1 VVADGPVDAV
11 EEIAPVP
18 RDTDAGEA
26 KREVCHV
33 PTVRSA
39 AIEIA
44 LGLAIVGLLIVV
56 NGLFVAAEFS
66 LVAVDRDRIE
76 ALAEQGSGPAR
87 TTLRMLSRLSLTLS
101 GTQLGVTVIS
111 LVLALVAE
119 PTAERIV
126 DNHALAIVIDLFVVT
141 ILQMLIGELV
151 PKGIGV
157 AAPVRVSLT
166 LSRPLRL
173 YGIVVSPLTR
183 VLNRASDATVRR
195 LGVEPRDELR
205 SVRTIDELELLITS
219 SGREGTLDHESF
231 EMLTRTI
238 RFGHKTAADALVS
251 RVDMVAIG
259 RDANVADLVAL
270 ALDTGYSRF
279 PIVGDDL
286 DDVIGVVHAKDA
298 LRIPTEARATTSVM
312 ELSAPATFIPEGRD
326 LESLLTEMRA
336 NAVPLAVVADE
347 YGGVAGIVTLED
359 LLEEIV
365 GEIEDEYDPVSVTPA
380 VPSPTTVVEGTL
392 HLDEVREAT
401 GFEVPDGP
409 YETLAGFVLDR
420 LGHIPRPG
428 ERVLHEG
435 WELEVVELD
444 RRRIAS
450 IRVISPEGRD

>member
-1 VVADGPVDAV
+1 M
-11 EEIAPVP
+11 
-18 RDTDAGEA
+18 
-26 KREVCHV
+26 
-33 PTVRSA
+33 
-39 AIEIA
+39 
-44 LGLAIVGLLIVV
+44 V

-76 ALAEQGSGPAR
+76 ALADQGSGAAR

-119 PTAERIV
+119 PTVERIV
-126 DNHALAIVIDLFVVT
+126 ENHALAVALDLLVVT
-141 ILQMLIGELV
+141 VLQMIIGELV
-151 PKGIGV
+151 PKGIAV

-166 LSRPLRL
+166 LSRPLRM
-173 YGIVVSPLTR
+173 YGVVLSPLIR
-183 VLNRASDATVRR
+183 LLNKASDAAVRR

-219 SGREGTLDHESF
+219 SGQEGTLDHESF

-251 RVDMVAIG
+251 RVDMVAVS
-259 RDANVADLVAL
+259 RDATVAELVAL
-270 ALDTGYSRF
+270 SLDTGYSRF
-279 PIVGDDL
+279 PVIGRDL

-298 LRIPTEARATTSVM
+298 LRIPIESRPSTPVTELAT
-312 ELSAPATFIPEGRD
+312 PAFFIPEGRD
-326 LESLLTEMRA
+326 LESLLTEMRG
-336 NAVPLAVVADE
+336 NAVQLAVVADE
-347 YGGVAGIVTLED
+347 YGGVSGIVTLED

-365 GEIEDEYDPVSVTPA
+365 GDIEDEYDPVSVTPP
-380 VPSPTTVVEGTL
+380 VPSPTTIVEGTL

-401 GFEVPDGP
+401 GFDVPDGP

-420 LGHIPRPG
+420 LGHIPAPG
-428 ERVLHEG
+428 ERVLHDG
-435 WELEVVELD
+435 WQLEVVELD

-450 IRVISPEGRD
+450 IRVTSPEGRG